1 MGREPPRQQST
12 VGDVPNT
19 RRLRRGPTV
28 AMRVAIAYWI
38 EPDRG
43 VMFLSLD
50 REAAALPVSRE
61 TYDRVNRVGQ
71 VHDV

>member
-1 MGREPPRQQST
+1 
-12 VGDVPNT
+12 
-19 RRLRRGPTV
+19 
-28 AMRVAIAYWI
+28 MRVAIAYWI